1 MYNTKTATINDQEFV
16 SSYMDAGIHDNIT
29 LKEVNVKKSPTG
41 KDFLEIVFEDSEGKT
56 ATMTEWKNEKNMW
69 IKTDEDLQHRDD
81 LQFGRIMQ
89 IINCY
94 TSSAEGEFNTFA
106 EMINWVKQTLDP
118 MISSKKQL
126 RLKTNYDKN
135 NYVRVST
142 NGIFVEPMDVEKTQI
157 KKFARD
163 NFEKQVVADVEMNT
177 SDPFSP
183 SNEAILESGA
193 DDLPF

>member
-126 RLKTNYDKN
+126 RLKTSYDKN

-163 NFEKQVVADVEMNT
+163 NFEKQVVADVETNT

-183 SNEAILESGA
+183 SNEAISESGA

>member
-163 NFEKQVVADVEMNT
+163 NFEKQVVADVETNT

-183 SNEAILESGA
+183 SNGAISESGV